1 MDWVERAAQLR
12 QWTRGGTRAP
22 HKPLLLLY
30 ALSRFQQGADDELR
44 YSAVEEDLRG
54 LLAEYGPG
62 NRTTPAYPF
71 HHLVTDGVWEV
82 RTERGPGSP
91 GPGVRELRAT
101 GAAGR
106 LAPELRAALRR
117 EPSLLGRM
125 ARVLLDLNFPP
136 SLHGELCE
144 AVGLEPEEAETG
156 LLSVARRQR
165 DRRMREMVLT
175 AYEYQCAFCGYD
187 GRIGAAPVGLEAAH
201 VRWWA
206 FDGPD
211 VVENGLCLCS
221 LHHKLFDK
229 GVLGLGESTADE
241 PGTSS
246 GSSSGTGSSTRTD
259 TDTGPGSGTDPRAGS
274 GTDPRAGS
282 GTSHRILVSQSFVG
296 RSAAAREHVV
306 ALAGRPLIG
315 PQPGARPVAAA
326 HRAWH
331 TRQVFHG
338 SPRPA
343 ATNQA

>member
-1 MDWVERAAQLR
+1 MDWVERAARLR
-12 QWTRGGTRAP
+12 QWTRSGLRAP

-30 ALSRFQQGADDELR
+30 ALSRFQQDSDGALR
-44 YSAVEEDLRG
+44 YSLVEKDLGR

-71 HHLVTDGVWEV
+71 HHLVSDGVWEV

-91 GPGVRELRAT
+91 GTGVGELRAT
-101 GAAGR
+101 GATGR

-125 ARVLLDLNFPP
+125 ARVLLDLHFPP

-144 AVGLEPEEAETG
+144 AVGLALEEDGAG
-156 LLSVARRQR
+156 PVSAARRQR
-165 DRRMREMVLT
+165 DRRMRELVLT

-187 GRIGAAPVGLEAAH
+187 GRIGAVPVGLEAAH

-211 VVENGLCLCS
+211 DVENGLCLCS

-229 GVLGLGESTADE
+229 GVLGLGE
-241 PGTSS
+241 G
-246 GSSSGTGSSTRTD
+246 
-259 TDTGPGSGTDPRAGS
+259 
-274 GTDPRAGS
+274 
-282 GTSHRILVSQSFVG
+282 HRILVSQSFGG

-306 ALAGRPLIG
+306 ALAGRPVIG
-315 PQPGARPVAAA
+315 PQPGVRPVAAD
-326 HRAWH
+326 HRSWH
-331 TRQVFHG
+331 TGQVFQG

-343 ATNQA
+343 

>member
-1 MDWVERAAQLR
+1 MGPFDVGRAGVVLVFVLGRWRGAAIRSRTMDWVERAARLR
-12 QWTRGGTRAP
+12 QWTRSGLRAP

-30 ALSRFQQGADDELR
+30 ALSRFQQDSDGALR
-44 YSAVEEDLRG
+44 YSLVEKDLGR

-71 HHLVTDGVWEV
+71 HHLVSDGVWEV

-91 GPGVRELRAT
+91 GTGVGELRAT
-101 GAAGR
+101 GATGR

-125 ARVLLDLNFPP
+125 ARVLLDLHFPP

-144 AVGLEPEEAETG
+144 AVGLALEEDGAG
-156 LLSVARRQR
+156 PVSAARRQR
-165 DRRMREMVLT
+165 DRRMRELVLT

-187 GRIGAAPVGLEAAH
+187 GRIGAVPVGLEAAH

-211 VVENGLCLCS
+211 DVENGLCLCS

-229 GVLGLGESTADE
+229 GVLGLGE
-241 PGTSS
+241 G
-246 GSSSGTGSSTRTD
+246 
-259 TDTGPGSGTDPRAGS
+259 
-274 GTDPRAGS
+274 
-282 GTSHRILVSQSFVG
+282 HRILVSQSFVG

-306 ALAGRPLIG
+306 ALAGRPVIG
-315 PQPGARPVAAA
+315 PQPGVRPVAAD
-326 HRAWH
+326 HRSWH
-331 TRQVFHG
+331 TGQVFQG

-343 ATNQA
+343 